1 MKNLKDSHCFRWL
14 SFVISSPDNQ
24 RLAGRE
30 QRIEGSVQ
38 REALRLRT
46 LGTISGWKTKDRH
59 QKTEGRLLNIESRCS
74 FKLYLAAQGIVNNRD
89 APYFLVDIDPLV
101 CNIGDVY
108 LLISW
113 HLILY
118 LRTIGPLK
126 KPFNEKLKGQSLF
139 QMAVLCYFQP
149 WQSKT
154 SR

>member
-74 FKLYLAAQGIVNNRD
+74 FKLYLAAQGIGRSGRNSHI
-89 APYFLVDIDPLV
+89 FLMFLHSFNFCPCVI
-101 CNIGDVY
+101 ISY
-108 LLISW
+108 ALL
-113 HLILY
+113 
-118 LRTIGPLK
+118 P
-126 KPFNEKLKGQSLF
+126 PFNFSLLTLNFSLLLACRAQKVIVFSRKF
-139 QMAVLCYFQP
+139 QFF
-149 WQSKT
+149 
-154 SR
+154 